1 MARQITLEIRRLL
14 EKGKPDTELLKTVD
28 AVMGLI
34 VFFAPLAVGL
44 PPGTA
49 DLIVKVL
56 EKREGLFKVGD
67 ILVGRLAKIG
77 TGDEVDRYRRIVAA
91 HLLIT
96 YSSFFDS
103 VSKKIPDFWKKLA
116 LDENAQN
123 YLAQQSSGKEKA
135 LMRVGPPPPD
145 LPHPLTTF
153 ETHLSELRSFY
164 DALNKTLVAYP

>member
-1 MARQITLEIRRLL
+1 MARQITLEEIRRLL

-77 TGDEVDRYRRIVAA
+77 NGFRAKERFRRGR
-91 HLLIT
+91 
-96 YSSFFDS
+96 
-103 VSKKIPDFWKKLA
+103 PRRR
-116 LDENAQN
+116 EP
-123 YLAQQSSGKEKA
+123 
-135 LMRVGPPPPD
+135 RV
-145 LPHPLTTF
+145 
-153 ETHLSELRSFY
+153 
-164 DALNKTLVAYP
+164 